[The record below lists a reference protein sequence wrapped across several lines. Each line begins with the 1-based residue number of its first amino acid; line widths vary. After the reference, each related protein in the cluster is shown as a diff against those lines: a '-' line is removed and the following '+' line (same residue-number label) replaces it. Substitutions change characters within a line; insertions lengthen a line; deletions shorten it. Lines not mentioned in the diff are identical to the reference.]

1 MKTTKFTQPMIQ
13 TSAMVRE
20 ADGYAI
26 NSGLSFK
33 NWSPCVEHTKYE
45 AFEGW
50 DG

>member
-1 MKTTKFTQPMIQ
+1 MKTNKFTQPMIQ

-26 NSGLSFK
+26 NSGSFK